1 MAQDYRQWD
10 EEKLREELGRV
21 ADATSKINVAMR
33 DGVHLSTDIY
43 LPKDSHNALPT
54 VFWRTPYNYNTLDD
68 ELLPYA
74 VEAVS
79 HGYAFVI
86 QNERG
91 RYFSE
96 GEFEILGNPRTDRYD
111 ALSWIA
117 EQDWVRNLAEDIF
130 HPGGEDLTRRTIAAM
145 DLQTHAAVADLGCG
159 TGTTA
164 LMLARDFGLQVSGV
178 DLSAANIERAIER
191 MDTSSAAVRF
201 IQADAQKL
209 PFEDN
214 ELDGILA
221 ECSFSLF
228 ADQAAVLAEIK
239 RVLKPG
245 GKLAITDMAIGG
257 PLPADIAEVISRWT
271 CLVDAM
277 DQQIYAQGFAAADF
291 EIQVIADESA
301 SLTNLI
307 QLLKRKLLLLGTGG
321 VLAGDSTPTFD
332 LATIKYWLDRFQ
344 AEVEKGSIRYLR
356 FNLRSP

>member
-1 MAQDYRQWD
+1 
-10 EEKLREELGRV
+10 
-21 ADATSKINVAMR
+21 
-33 DGVHLSTDIY
+33 
-43 LPKDSHNALPT
+43 
-54 VFWRTPYNYNTLDD
+54 
-68 ELLPYA
+68 
-74 VEAVS
+74 
-79 HGYAFVI
+79 
-86 QNERG
+86 
-91 RYFSE
+91 
-96 GEFEILGNPRTDRYD
+96 
-111 ALSWIA
+111 
-117 EQDWVRNLAEDIF
+117 
-130 HPGGEDLTRRTIAAM
+130 M
-145 DLQTHAAVADLGCG
+145 DLPAHAAVADLGCG

-178 DLSAANIERAIER
+178 DLSAANIERAIDR
-191 MDTSSAAVRF
+191 TDTSSTTVRF
-201 IQADAQKL
+201 IQADAQEL

-228 ADQAAVLAEIK
+228 ADQAAVLAETN

-257 PLPADIAEVISRWT
+257 PLPADIAEVISPWT

-277 DQQIYAQGFAAADF
+277 DQQTYAQGFAAAEF
-291 EIQVIADESA
+291 EIHVIADESA

-307 QLLKRKLLLLGTGG
+307 QLLKRKLLLLGAGG
-321 VLAGDSTPTFD
+321 VLAGGSTPTFD

>member
-1 MAQDYRQWD
+1 
-10 EEKLREELGRV
+10 
-21 ADATSKINVAMR
+21 
-33 DGVHLSTDIY
+33 
-43 LPKDSHNALPT
+43 
-54 VFWRTPYNYNTLDD
+54 
-68 ELLPYA
+68 
-74 VEAVS
+74 
-79 HGYAFVI
+79 
-86 QNERG
+86 
-91 RYFSE
+91 
-96 GEFEILGNPRTDRYD
+96 
-111 ALSWIA
+111 
-117 EQDWVRNLAEDIF
+117 
-130 HPGGEDLTRRTIAAM
+130 
-145 DLQTHAAVADLGCG
+145 
-159 TGTTA
+159 
-164 LMLARDFGLQVSGV
+164 MLARDFNLQVSGV

-191 MDTSSAAVRF
+191 TDASSATVRF

-228 ADQAAVLAEIK
+228 ADQEAVLAEIK

-257 PLPADIAEVISRWT
+257 PLPADIAEVISPWT

-277 DQQIYAQGFAAADF
+277 DQQVYTQGFAAAGF

-307 QLLKRKLLLLGTGG
+307 QLLKRKLLLLGAGG
-321 VLAGDSTPTFD
+321 VLAGDSMPTFD

-356 FNLRSP
+356 FNLRNP